1 MIMAMILNTTT
12 LTNTLILTNSMA
24 GILSF
29 DFVIHAVIAA
39 FLASITCGFIGA
51 YIVAR
56 RMVFISG
63 GITHASF
70 GGIGLGYFLGI
81 NPILGAA
88 IFSIL
93 SAFGIRLV
101 SKQTDIREDSAIG
114 ILWSFG
120 MAVGIIFIYL
130 TPGYA
135 PNLMSY
141 LFGSI
146 LTVTIA
152 DLSMMGIL
160 AAITIAVFLFFYRT
174 ILFISFDEEYARS
187 HNAPVETFN
196 YLMLTLV
203 ALVIVINIRV
213 AGIILVIS
221 YLTIPQSTANLFVN
235 DLKKIIFLSVLISF
249 SGSCI
254 GLLISYYWNIP
265 SGATIIFVFVL
276 IFMIARAIAYL
287 RSSKQRNGSIAE
299 R

>member
-1 MIMAMILNTTT
+1 MIILSITIIF
-12 LTNTLILTNSMA
+12 TNKMA
-24 GILSF
+24 GILSY
-29 DFVIHAVIAA
+29 DFVIHALEAA
-39 FLASITCGFIGA
+39 ILASITCGFIGA

-81 NPILGAA
+81 NPIVGAA

-146 LTVTIA
+146 LTVTPT
-152 DLSMMGIL
+152 DLAFMGIL
-160 AAITIAVFLFFYRT
+160 AVVTVLVFLLFYRT

-235 DLKKIIFLSVLISF
+235 DLKKIIILSMIISF
-249 SGSCI
+249 TGSI
-254 GLLISYYWNIP
+254 TGLFLSYYWNIP

-276 IFMIARAIAYL
+276 IFMIARSIVYFRNL
-287 RSSKQRNGSIAE
+287 KQRNSSVSD

>member
-1 MIMAMILNTTT
+1 
-12 LTNTLILTNSMA
+12 MA
-24 GILSF
+24 GILSY
-29 DFVIHAVIAA
+29 DFVLHALAAA

-70 GGIGLGYFLGI
+70 GGIGLGYFFGI
-81 NPILGAA
+81 NPIFGAA
-88 IFSIL
+88 IFSVL

-101 SKQTDIREDSAIG
+101 TKETDVREDSAIG

-146 LTVTIA
+146 LTVTLT
-152 DLSMMGIL
+152 DLLLMGIL
-160 AAITIAVFLFFYRT
+160 AVVTIAVFILFYRT

-187 HNAPVETFN
+187 HGAPVEIFN

-235 DLKKIIFLSVLISF
+235 DLKKIIILSMIISF
-249 SGSCI
+249 AGSVT
-254 GLLISYYWNIP
+254 GLFISYYYNIP

-276 IFMIARAIAYL
+276 IFIIARSLVYL
-287 RSSKQRNGSIAE
+287 RTLKQRKTSIVK

>member
-1 MIMAMILNTTT
+1 MEG
-12 LTNTLILTNSMA
+12 ILTYNF
-24 GILSF
+24 IL
-29 DFVIHAVIAA
+29 HALEAA
-39 FLASITCGFIGA
+39 LLASITCGFIGA

-70 GGIGLGYFLGI
+70 GGIGLGYFLGL
-81 NPILGAA
+81 NPIFCAA

-93 SAFGIRLV
+93 SAFGIRIV

-146 LTVTIA
+146 LTVTST
-152 DLSMMGIL
+152 DLALMAVL
-160 AAITIAVFLFFYRT
+160 AVATVIIFLLYYRT

-235 DLKKIIFLSVLISF
+235 DLKKIIILSIVVSF
-249 SGSCI
+249 TGSVS

-276 IFMIARAIAYL
+276 IFIIARTIKYL
-287 RSSKQRNGSIAE
+287 QNLKQRKTSVVNQ
-299 R
+299 

>member
-1 MIMAMILNTTT
+1 MIIFIHIFTSTTKMT
-12 LTNTLILTNSMA
+12 GILTY
-24 GILSF
+24 
-29 DFVIHAVIAA
+29 DFVAHAVQAA
-39 FLASITCGFIGA
+39 FLASITCGIIGA

-70 GGIGLGYFLGI
+70 GGIGLGYFLGL

-93 SAFGIRLV
+93 SAFGTRLV

-146 LTVTIA
+146 LTVTPA
-152 DLSMMGIL
+152 DLAFMGAL
-160 AAITIAVFLFFYRT
+160 ATITVLTFLLFYRT

-235 DLKKIIFLSVLISF
+235 DLKKIIILSMIISF
-249 SGSCI
+249 AGSII
-254 GLLISYYWNIP
+254 GLFLSYYWNIP

-276 IFMIARAIAYL
+276 IFILARAVVYFRNIQQRK
-287 RSSKQRNGSIAE
+287 RSAADH
-299 R
+299 

>member
-1 MIMAMILNTTT
+1 MTE
-12 LTNTLILTNSMA
+12 
-24 GILSF
+24 ILSYS
-29 DFVIHAVIAA
+29 FVTNALSAA

-70 GGIGLGYFLGI
+70 GGIGIGYFLGI
-81 NPILGAA
+81 NPLVGAA

-93 SAFGIRLV
+93 SAFGIRIV

-114 ILWSFG
+114 ILWSLG
-120 MAVGIIFIYL
+120 MAIGIIFIYI

-146 LTVTIA
+146 LTVTSI
-152 DLSMMGIL
+152 DLKMMLIL
-160 AAITIAVFLFFYRT
+160 AALTLLIFTLFYRA

-187 HNAPVETFN
+187 HKIHVETFN

-203 ALVIVINIRV
+203 ALVIVINIRI

-235 DLKKIIFLSVLISF
+235 DLKKIILLSVIISF
-249 SGSCI
+249 IGSCL
-254 GLLISYYWNIP
+254 GLILSYIWNIP

-276 IFMIARAIAYL
+276 IFAIARLIAYF
-287 RSSKQRNGSIAE
+287 RDKKQRKNAID

>member
-1 MIMAMILNTTT
+1 
-12 LTNTLILTNSMA
+12 MA
-24 GILSF
+24 GMLSF
-29 DFVIHAVIAA
+29 DFVIHALEAA

-81 NPILGAA
+81 NPIFGAA

-146 LTVTIA
+146 LTVTIT
-152 DLSMMGIL
+152 DLTMMGIL
-160 AAITIAVFLFFYRT
+160 AAITVAVFLLFYRT

-235 DLKKIIFLSVLISF
+235 DLKKIILLSVIISF

-254 GLLISYYWNIP
+254 GLFISYYWNIP

-276 IFMIARAIAYL
+276 IFIIARAIAFL
-287 RSSKQRNGSIAE
+287 RNKKQRISPITKN
-299 R
+299 

>member
-1 MIMAMILNTTT
+1 
-12 LTNTLILTNSMA
+12 MA
-24 GILSF
+24 GILTY
-29 DFVIHAVIAA
+29 DFVRHAVEAA

-70 GGIGLGYFLGI
+70 GGIGMGYFLGI
-81 NPILGAA
+81 NPIFGAA
-88 IFSIL
+88 VFSVL

-101 SKQTDIREDSAIG
+101 SRQTDIREDSAIG

-146 LTVTIA
+146 LTVTTT
-152 DLSMMGIL
+152 DLAFMSIL
-160 AAITIAVFLFFYRT
+160 AVITVAVFLFFYRT

-235 DLKKIIFLSVLISF
+235 DLKKIIILSMIISF
-249 SGSCI
+249 TGSLT
-254 GLLISYYWNIP
+254 GLFLSYYWNIP

-276 IFMIARAIAYL
+276 IFAIARTIVYL
-287 RSSKQRNGSIAE
+287 RTLKQRNSSVTD

>member
-1 MIMAMILNTTT
+1 MTT
-12 LTNTLILTNSMA
+12 LIYTIIRTNKMA
-24 GILSF
+24 GILSY
-29 DFVIHAVIAA
+29 DFVLHAVEAA

-81 NPILGAA
+81 NPIFGAA

-146 LTVTIA
+146 LTVTST
-152 DLSMMGIL
+152 DLALMGIL
-160 AAITIAVFLFFYRT
+160 AAVTVAVFMLFYRT

-235 DLKKIIFLSVLISF
+235 DLKKIIILSMIISF
-249 SGSCI
+249 AGSI
-254 GLLISYYWNIP
+254 TGLFLSYYWNIP

-276 IFMIARAIAYL
+276 IFMIARAIVYL
-287 RSSKQRNGSIAE
+287 RNMKQRNSSISD

>member
-1 MIMAMILNTTT
+1 
-12 LTNTLILTNSMA
+12 MA
-24 GILSF
+24 GILAY
-29 DFVIHAVIAA
+29 DFVLNAVEAA
-39 FLASITCGFIGA
+39 FLASISCGFIGA

-81 NPILGAA
+81 NPILSAA
-88 IFSIL
+88 VFSIF

-120 MAVGIIFIYL
+120 MAIGIIFIYL

-146 LTVTIA
+146 LTVTKT
-152 DLSMMGIL
+152 DLLMMAVL
-160 AAITIAVFLFFYRT
+160 ALATLLIFIFYYRT
-174 ILFISFDEEYARS
+174 ILFISFDEEYART
-187 HNAPVETFN
+187 HKAPVETFN
-196 YLMLTLV
+196 YLMLMLV

-235 DLKKIIFLSVLISF
+235 DLKKIIILSMIISFAGSMTGLFLS
-249 SGSCI
+249 
-254 GLLISYYWNIP
+254 YTWNIP
-265 SGATIIFVFVL
+265 SGASIIFVFVL
-276 IFMIARAIAYL
+276 IFVVARVIAYL
-287 RSSKQRNGSIAE
+287 RSRRKRNTSISD
-299 R
+299 

>member
-1 MIMAMILNTTT
+1 MTMIMIT
-12 LTNTLILTNSMA
+12 LTITTILTYKMA
-24 GILSF
+24 GILSYN
-29 DFVIHAVIAA
+29 FVLHALEAA

-81 NPILGAA
+81 YPIVGAA
-88 IFSIL
+88 IFSVL

-146 LTVTIA
+146 LTVTPT
-152 DLSMMGIL
+152 DLAFMGIL
-160 AAITIAVFLFFYRT
+160 AVVTVTVFLLFYRT

-235 DLKKIIFLSVLISF
+235 DLKKIIILSIIISF
-249 SGSCI
+249 TGSI
-254 GLLISYYWNIP
+254 TGLFLSYYWNIP

-276 IFMIARAIAYL
+276 IFMIARAIVYL
-287 RSSKQRNGSIAE
+287 RNLKQRTSSISDI
-299 R
+299 

>member
-1 MIMAMILNTTT
+1 MAAM
-12 LTNTLILTNSMA
+12 
-24 GILSF
+24 LSYAF
-29 DFVIHAVIAA
+29 FIHSLEAA
-39 FLASITCGFIGA
+39 LLASITCGFIGA

-70 GGIGLGYFLGI
+70 GGIGVGYFLGI
-81 NPILGAA
+81 NPIFGAA

-93 SAFGIRLV
+93 SAFGIRIV

-146 LTVTIA
+146 LTVTA
-152 DLSMMGIL
+152 TDLITMAIL
-160 AAITIAVFLFFYRT
+160 AAVTSTIFLLFYRT

-196 YLMLTLV
+196 YLMLILV

-221 YLTIPQSTANLFVN
+221 YLTIPQSTANLFVK
-235 DLKKIIFLSVLISF
+235 DLKKIILLSMIISFAGSVL
-249 SGSCI
+249 
-254 GLLISYYWNIP
+254 GLMISYYWNIP
-265 SGATIIFVFVL
+265 SGATIIFVFVV
-276 IFMIARAIAYL
+276 IFSIARFIQYL
-287 RSSKQRNGSIAE
+287 QHQNRRNISVHDN
-299 R
+299 

>member
-1 MIMAMILNTTT
+1 M
-12 LTNTLILTNSMA
+12 S
-24 GILSF
+24 GIF
-29 DFVIHAVIAA
+29 NYDFVGHAIEAA

-81 NPILGAA
+81 SPILGAA
-88 IFSIL
+88 VFSIL
-93 SAFGIRLV
+93 SAFGIRMV
-101 SKQTDIREDSAIG
+101 SKQSDIREDSAIG
-114 ILWSFG
+114 ILWSLG

-146 LTVTIA
+146 LTVTSS
-152 DLSMMGIL
+152 DLAMMGIL
-160 AAITIAVFLFFYRT
+160 AAITTAVFVLFYRT

-235 DLKKIIFLSVLISF
+235 DLKKIIYLSIGISFAGSMAGLFLSYF
-249 SGSCI
+249 
-254 GLLISYYWNIP
+254 WNIP
-265 SGATIIFVFVL
+265 SGATIIFVFVV
-276 IFMIARAIAYL
+276 IFALARGVVYF
-287 RSSKQRNGSIAE
+287 RDYE
-299 R
+299 RRRKSLV

>member
-1 MIMAMILNTTT
+1 MITFMTMSIYIRILTTT
-12 LTNTLILTNSMA
+12 NKMA
-24 GILSF
+24 GIF
-29 DFVIHAVIAA
+29 TYDFVVHALQAA
-39 FLASITCGFIGA
+39 FLASITCGIIGA

-70 GGIGLGYFLGI
+70 GGIGLGYFLGL
-81 NPILGAA
+81 NPIVGAA

-146 LTVTIA
+146 LTVTPA
-152 DLSMMGIL
+152 DLVFMKVL
-160 AAITIAVFLFFYRT
+160 AVVTVLIFLFFYRT

-235 DLKKIIFLSVLISF
+235 DLKKIIILSMIISF
-249 SGSCI
+249 AGSII
-254 GLLISYYWNIP
+254 GLFLSYYWNIP
-265 SGATIIFVFVL
+265 SGATIIFVFVV
-276 IFMIARAIAYL
+276 IFGLARGLVYL
-287 RSSKQRNGSIAE
+287 RNIKQRKQNAVGN
-299 R
+299 

>member
-1 MIMAMILNTTT
+1 MSMAT
-12 LTNTLILTNSMA
+12 LTNMSIPTNNMA
-24 GILSF
+24 GILTY
-29 DFVIHAVIAA
+29 DFVLHAVEAA
-39 FLASITCGFIGA
+39 LLASITCGFIGA

-70 GGIGLGYFLGI
+70 GGIGLGYFLGM
-81 NPILGAA
+81 NPIFGAA

-146 LTVTIA
+146 LTVTPT
-152 DLSMMGIL
+152 DLTLMAIL
-160 AAITIAVFLFFYRT
+160 AAVTVTIFTLFYRT

-235 DLKKIIFLSVLISF
+235 DLKKIIILSMIISF
-249 SGSCI
+249 AGSI
-254 GLLISYYWNIP
+254 TGLFLSYYWNIP

-276 IFMIARAIAYL
+276 IFMIARAIVFM
-287 RSSKQRNGSIAE
+287 RNIRQRNNPVAD
-299 R
+299 

>member
-1 MIMAMILNTTT
+1 MNMITIM
-12 LTNTLILTNSMA
+12 LTNTTLRTNKMA
-24 GILSF
+24 GILSY
-29 DFVIHAVIAA
+29 DFVLHAVEAA

-81 NPILGAA
+81 NPIFGAA
-88 IFSIL
+88 VFSIL

-146 LTVTIA
+146 LTVTTT
-152 DLSMMGIL
+152 DLTLMGIL
-160 AAITIAVFLFFYRT
+160 AAVTVAIFMLFYRT

-235 DLKKIIFLSVLISF
+235 DLKKIIILSMVISF
-249 SGSCI
+249 AGSI
-254 GLLISYYWNIP
+254 TGLLLSYYWNIP

-276 IFMIARAIAYL
+276 IFMIARVIVYFRNL
-287 RSSKQRNGSIAE
+287 KQRNSSIAG
-299 R
+299 